1 MAGLSIVLTLPGW
14 YPILQ
19 TIADVTAVLEDLVG
33 GRAPRATLP
42 ERLRES
48 VETTAM
54 LAAEMSSMQRQHA
67 SIAVMLKQEEANRAA
82 IEGVLTDMQE
92 RAMRLSEVEKS
103 NYVLQVSSACVW
115 SLTGMH
121 KGTSLSHVVSESHV
135 LV

>member
-1 MAGLSIVLTLPGW
+1 M
-14 YPILQ
+14 
-19 TIADVTAVLEDLVG
+19 TAILEDLVG
-33 GRAPRATLP
+33 GRAPHATLA

-82 IEGVLTDMQE
+82 IEGVLADMQE

-103 NYVLQVSSACVW
+103 NYVLQVSQACVW
-115 SLTGMH
+115 SLGGMH
-121 KGTSLSHVVSESHV
+121 TGTSLSQVVSDCHSWCNQGSCW
-135 LV
+135 LS